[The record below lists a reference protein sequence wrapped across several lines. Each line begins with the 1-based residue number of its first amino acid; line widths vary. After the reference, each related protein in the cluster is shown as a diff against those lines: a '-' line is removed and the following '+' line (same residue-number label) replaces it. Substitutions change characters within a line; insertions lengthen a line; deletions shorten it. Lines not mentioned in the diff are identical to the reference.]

1 MTNLSDTLAALD
13 LSPENIAEQVQALR
27 NHADERQRKGWLTS
41 AHNLR
46 VGADYME
53 ALSNELAAYRTGQ
66 LVPVPSVERVAR
78 VIASAMGDNY
88 SDAFKNKDRWIA
100 KRGMSGGRFRDVNEP
115 MQCDYDAAATAAI
128 AAMQDGRDG

>member
-66 LVPVPSVERVAR
+66 LVPVPSVERVLTDTAAHLAAAISLLENGGKAAKKAAPSDRMFDQMVLDYKASLERAR
-78 VIASAMGDNY
+78 QAISAMKGETDN
-88 SDAFKNKDRWIA
+88 
-100 KRGMSGGRFRDVNEP
+100 G
-115 MQCDYDAAATAAI
+115 
-128 AAMQDGRDG
+128 